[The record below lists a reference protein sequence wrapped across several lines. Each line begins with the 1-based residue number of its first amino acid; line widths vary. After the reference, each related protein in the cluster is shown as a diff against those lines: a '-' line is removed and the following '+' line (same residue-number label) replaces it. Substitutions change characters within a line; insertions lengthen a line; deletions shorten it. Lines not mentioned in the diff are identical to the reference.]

1 MVDSNVAFVQTP
13 QTYGNMHNIISRG
26 AGYMQSMFY
35 RFIQPGRTH
44 FNAAFCRHH
53 RVVPAVRG
61 ASTSAHVHAVEVRG
75 RLDVADVARTRVE
88 VDLHSADAG
97 GG

>member
-35 RFIQPGRTH
+35 RFIQPGRTE
-44 FNAAFCRHH
+44 FNAAFCVGTNVLFR
-53 RVVPAVRG
+53 RRPF
-61 ASTSAHVHAVEVRG
+61 STSAACTPSRSP
-75 RLDVADVARTRVE
+75 RTSGPR
-88 VDLHSADAG
+88 
-97 GG
+97 